1 MKYTATLNGRT
12 YEIEIERTDVF
23 RPLTS
28 EEIAA
33 GVVAPAAPITVSAP
47 KAAAAPAAAPTPAPV
62 PAPAAA
68 APAPAP
74 ALAPAPAPAAAPAAA
89 GAGTISAPMSG
100 TILKALVAVG
110 DAVKSGQ
117 CVLVLEAMKMENE
130 IFAPCDGTVKEL
142 SVSQGAAVQP
152 GQTLM
157 VIG

>member
-47 KAAAAPAAAPTPAPV
+47 KAAAAPAAAP
-62 PAPAAA
+62 
-68 APAPAP
+68 
-74 ALAPAPAPAAAPAAA
+74 APAPAPAAAPAAA

-100 TILKALVAVG
+100 TILKTLVAVG

>member
-1 MKYTATLNGRT
+1 
-12 YEIEIERTDVF
+12 
-23 RPLTS
+23 
-28 EEIAA
+28 
-33 GVVAPAAPITVSAP
+33 
-47 KAAAAPAAAPTPAPV
+47 
-62 PAPAAA
+62 
-68 APAPAP
+68 
-74 ALAPAPAPAAAPAAA
+74 
-89 GAGTISAPMSG
+89 MSG
-100 TILKALVAVG
+100 TILKTLVAVG

>member
-47 KAAAAPAAAPTPAPV
+47 KAAAAPAAAPAPAPA

-68 APAPAP
+68 APAP
-74 ALAPAPAPAAAPAAA
+74 APAPAPAAAPAAA

-100 TILKALVAVG
+100 TILKTLVAVG

>member
-47 KAAAAPAAAPTPAPV
+47 KAAAAPLRLPLLLPLRPL
-62 PAPAAA
+62 PLRLPLPPLLRLRLPP

-74 ALAPAPAPAAAPAAA
+74 SPPR
-89 GAGTISAPMSG
+89 
-100 TILKALVAVG
+100 
-110 DAVKSGQ
+110 
-117 CVLVLEAMKMENE
+117 
-130 IFAPCDGTVKEL
+130 
-142 SVSQGAAVQP
+142 
-152 GQTLM
+152 
-157 VIG
+157 

>member
-47 KAAAAPAAAPTPAPV
+47 KAAAAPAAAPAP
-62 PAPAAA
+62 
-68 APAPAP
+68 
-74 ALAPAPAPAAAPAAA
+74 APAPAPAAAPAAA

-100 TILKALVAVG
+100 TILKTLVAVG

>member
-47 KAAAAPAAAPTPAPV
+47 KDAAAP
-62 PAPAAA
+62 AA

-74 ALAPAPAPAAAPAAA
+74 APAPAAAAPAPAPAAAPAAA

-100 TILKALVAVG
+100 TILKTLVAVG

>member
-47 KAAAAPAAAPTPAPV
+47 KAAAAPAAAPAPAPA

-68 APAPAP
+68 APAP
-74 ALAPAPAPAAAPAAA
+74 APAPAPAAAPAAA

-100 TILKALVAVG
+100 TILKTLVAVG

-117 CVLVLEAMKMENE
+117 CVLVLEAMKME
-130 IFAPCDGTVKEL
+130 L
-142 SVSQGAAVQP
+142 S
-152 GQTLM
+152 L
-157 VIG
+157 IHI

>member
-47 KAAAAPAAAPTPAPV
+47 KAAAAPAAAP
-62 PAPAAA
+62 

-74 ALAPAPAPAAAPAAA
+74 APAAAAPAPAPAAAPAAA

-100 TILKALVAVG
+100 TILKTLVAVG

>member
-47 KAAAAPAAAPTPAPV
+47 KAAA
-62 PAPAAA
+62 
-68 APAPAP
+68 
-74 ALAPAPAPAAAPAAA
+74 APAAAPAAA

>member
-47 KAAAAPAAAPTPAPV
+47 KAAAAPAAAPTPAPA

-68 APAPAP
+68 APAP
-74 ALAPAPAPAAAPAAA
+74 APAPAPAAAPAAA

>member
-47 KAAAAPAAAPTPAPV
+47 KAAAAPAAAP
-62 PAPAAA
+62 
-68 APAPAP
+68 
-74 ALAPAPAPAAAPAAA
+74 AAA

-100 TILKALVAVG
+100 TILKTLVAVG

>member
-47 KAAAAPAAAPTPAPV
+47 KAAAAPAPAPA

-68 APAPAP
+68 AP
-74 ALAPAPAPAAAPAAA
+74 APAPAPAAAPAAA

-100 TILKALVAVG
+100 TILKTLVAVG